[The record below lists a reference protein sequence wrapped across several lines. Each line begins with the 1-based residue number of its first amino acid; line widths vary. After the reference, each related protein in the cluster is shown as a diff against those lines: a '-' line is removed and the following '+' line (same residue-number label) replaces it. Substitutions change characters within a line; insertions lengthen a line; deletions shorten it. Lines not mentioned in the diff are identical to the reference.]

1 MALKENLKDLALL
14 PGPSGYEEQ
23 VGKYL
28 YRYYRQL
35 ADEVRTDTA
44 GNVIAKFSCGRGNAP
59 RVMVFAHMDSLG
71 LIVKKIEQN
80 GFLRIER
87 LGGIPEKTLPALEVL
102 VRSETGTWIPGLI
115 GNKSHHITDASEK
128 YKVIPYQELYI
139 DIGADSLEAV
149 RKLEIEV
156 GCPVVYLPRWQ
167 EMQNGICYGT
177 AMDNRGGCAVVMEL
191 ARMLRDNPC
200 REFDVYLVATVQEE
214 YNLRGAMVA
223 AAAIRPNYAIALDVA
238 LTGDTP
244 DMGESIPVA
253 LGRGPVMAMYNFH
266 GRGTLNGVIPHPAL
280 VKLVRETA
288 ADLGIPLQRFASCGM
303 LTDGAYVQLVD
314 TGIPVIDLAFPCR
327 YTHTSVETC
336 CIRDLQEL
344 ARLVETLIH
353 RVDPKISFNR
363 DYT

>member
-1 MALKENLKDLALL
+1 MALKENLKDLVLL
-14 PGPSGYEEQ
+14 PGASGYEEQ

-28 YRYYRQL
+28 YRYYCQL

-44 GNVIAKFSCGRGNAP
+44 GNVIARFSCGRENAP
-59 RVMVFAHMDSLG
+59 RVMIFAHMDSLG
-71 LIVKKIEQN
+71 LIIKKIEPD
-80 GFLRIER
+80 GFLRMER

-102 VRSETGTWIPGLI
+102 VRSETGAWIPGLV

-139 DIGADSLEAV
+139 DIGADSADAV
-149 RKLEIEV
+149 QKLGIEV
-156 GCPVVYLPRWQ
+156 GCPVVYRPRWQ
-167 EMQNGICYGT
+167 ELQNGLCYGT

-200 REFDVYLVATVQEE
+200 QDFDVYLVATVQEE
-214 YNLRGAMVA
+214 YNLRGGMVA
-223 AAAIRPNYAIALDVA
+223 AAAIRPDYAIALDVA

-244 DMGESIPVA
+244 DMGGSIPVA
-253 LGRGPVMAMYNFH
+253 LGKGPVIAMYNFH
-266 GRGTLNGVIPHPAL
+266 GRGTLNGVIPHPTL
-280 VKLVRETA
+280 VKLAKEA
-288 ADLGIPLQRFASCGM
+288 ASELGMPLQRFASCGM

-314 TGIPVIDLAFPCR
+314 AGIPVIDLAFPCR

-336 CIRDLQEL
+336 SISDLQNL
-344 ARLVETLIH
+344 SRLVEVMIH
-353 RVDPKISFNR
+353 SANPKISFKR